1 MSVVNDDDNA
11 DLFAS
16 LGIGIATLTDLALA
30 KMQEGF
36 STRGMTHLMPITNV
50 DGKTMVSIKIPSTA
64 GTEERPLERIPLP
77 EGTLVALVITRD
89 GSVSAPTADTSIRA
103 GDEIV
108 IVTETA
114 AEEELRDTLMG
125 SLTEVAMPK
134 RLAFFGPAGTHTEQA
149 CVNYD
154 PDAVRLP
161 YMPISE
167 VVAAVEKGEADECV
181 IPIENSLQGSVTET
195 LDILIHH
202 SSLSIRHELV
212 LPITHFLVRAGA
224 RRSSPSTT
232 SIRILRPWASAA
244 SSSRR
249 GCRAR
254 KYSHR

>member
-1 MSVVNDDDNA
+1 MYVVVAGGGRIGTALARWLISAGHEVSVVESDPNACVDLDDALGSISVPGLYTSSEALRRAGANRADVFVATTADDGTNLVACQLARHHFGVLRTMSVVNDDDNA

-125 SLTEVAMPK
+125 SLTE
-134 RLAFFGPAGTHTEQA
+134 
-149 CVNYD
+149 
-154 PDAVRLP
+154 
-161 YMPISE
+161 
-167 VVAAVEKGEADECV
+167 
-181 IPIENSLQGSVTET
+181 
-195 LDILIHH
+195 
-202 SSLSIRHELV
+202 
-212 LPITHFLVRAGA
+212 
-224 RRSSPSTT
+224 
-232 SIRILRPWASAA
+232 
-244 SSSRR
+244 
-249 GCRAR
+249 
-254 KYSHR
+254 